1 MENTRR
7 ADYLLPRHASRIL
20 ATALL
25 ALSLSGCGPS
35 GANGGVSAHEGC
47 SAGSVSPF
55 IEVNSGVT
63 PQSEFAQNGCA
74 VEGTVST
81 ERDGKPDN
89 NCKGAAVDNGR
100 IVDLN
105 VQLDMEQ
112 GDLVTVTAHDAQV
125 QAACYP
131 TSFGIGEFLQT
142 QGQR

>member
-7 ADYLLPRHASRIL
+7 ADHLFPRHAGRIL

-25 ALSLSGCGPS
+25 AISLSGCGLP
-35 GANGGVSAHEGC
+35 GVNGGVSAHEGC
-47 SAGSVSPF
+47 SAGSVTPF
-55 IEVNSGVT
+55 IEVNSDVT
-63 PQSEFAQNGCA
+63 PQSEFSQDGCM
-74 VEGTVST
+74 VEGIVST
-81 ERDGKPDN
+81 DRDGNFDN
-89 NCKGAAVDNGR
+89 NCKGVAIDNGR

-131 TSFGIGEFLQT
+131 TSFEIGEFLQT